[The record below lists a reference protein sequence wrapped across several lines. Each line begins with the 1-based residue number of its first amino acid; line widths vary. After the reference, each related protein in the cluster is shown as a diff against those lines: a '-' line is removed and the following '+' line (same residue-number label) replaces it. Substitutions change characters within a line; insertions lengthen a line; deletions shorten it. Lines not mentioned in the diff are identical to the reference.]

1 MQPIFDFWNALDFR
15 KQVIVV
21 LSTLVVFAA
30 VLGLSRLAS
39 TPSYSLL
46 YSGLEPAASGE
57 VVTALEQTGVP
68 FEVRGSSIFVDA
80 TQRDELRMMLA
91 SQGLPMTSGKGYE
104 LLDGLSGFGTTA
116 QMFDAAYWRAK
127 EGELARTIQSSSYIK
142 SARVHIANTTKQPF
156 RPAET
161 ASASVTAVAN
171 SGGLSVENA
180 TAMRYLVASA
190 VAGLSPASVTVV
202 DGRTGA
208 VVGGDDLSQ
217 TGTNA
222 SDRASELRR
231 NILRLLEARVGV
243 GHAVVE
249 VNVET
254 VSETEAISE
263 HRVDP
268 ESRVPVSS
276 ETEESTNSASGSG
289 TSAIT
294 VASNLP
300 EGDASGGSQNSNSQG
315 SKTRETVNYDFSET
329 RREVVRNPGAVR
341 RISVAVIVDGIMQPD
356 AETGESVWQPRPEA
370 EIEAL
375 RTLVASAMGFDEAR
389 GDQLTLQN
397 LQLTLPEFVEQPAEY
412 SLVEALGLDIMKLV
426 QIAVLALVSL
436 VLGLFVLRPILTRA
450 PLPNLVEGNADTAAL
465 LPMPPT
471 ANDADPAPAAGGG
484 LPELPMMPM
493 ATMAIG
499 NGAMDAGG
507 AEDPVERLRNLIEER
522 QDEAVQILE
531 GWMTEEG
538 ETA

>member
-375 RTLVASAMGFDEAR
+375 RTLVASAMG
-389 GDQLTLQN
+389 L
-397 LQLTLPEFVEQPAEY
+397 
-412 SLVEALGLDIMKLV
+412 
-426 QIAVLALVSL
+426 
-436 VLGLFVLRPILTRA
+436 
-450 PLPNLVEGNADTAAL
+450 
-465 LPMPPT
+465 
-471 ANDADPAPAAGGG
+471 
-484 LPELPMMPM
+484 
-493 ATMAIG
+493 
-499 NGAMDAGG
+499 
-507 AEDPVERLRNLIEER
+507 
-522 QDEAVQILE
+522 
-531 GWMTEEG
+531 
-538 ETA
+538 